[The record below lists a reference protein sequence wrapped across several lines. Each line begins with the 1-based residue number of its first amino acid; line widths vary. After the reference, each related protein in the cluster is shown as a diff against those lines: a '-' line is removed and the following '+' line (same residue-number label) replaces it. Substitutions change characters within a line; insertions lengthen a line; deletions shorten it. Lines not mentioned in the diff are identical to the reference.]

1 MVCNSGDYLVYEF
14 ADWLLRTYWMVLV
27 WAGLIHSLGADQLS
41 SELVTVTWSDQLSS
55 ELLTASLQQANPGM
69 VSWQEAEV

>member
-1 MVCNSGDYLVYEF
+1 
-14 ADWLLRTYWMVLV
+14 MVLV

-69 VSWQEAEV
+69 VFWQEAEV